1 MWPDSSRSGNFSARR
16 LSRIILDLN
25 EKGGEWAMRM
35 SGTDGVL
42 RPRAL
47 LSVFDKNGIVE
58 FAQGLAELGF
68 EILSTGGTARVL
80 RESGLQVTDVT
91 DITGHPEC
99 FDGRVKSLHPAIHAP
114 LLARLDLADDR
125 EGLAELGYAPIQVV
139 AVNLYDFAK
148 AASQAEKGVDD
159 SLLEMIDIGGP
170 TLVRASAKNHKHV
183 IIASDPSRYP
193 DILDAISQTKS
204 ADEVSLELRRELAL
218 AAFEHTAT
226 YDSLIAN
233 VLHSRWNGDS
243 IEISD
248 VEQQAL
254 RFPTELLVSSSKQSI
269 LRYGE
274 NAHQAAA
281 IYSNS
286 ISDAINVTLVSAKV
300 EGGKAMS
307 YNNYADADACLRLC
321 RSLSTDEWPNTPH
334 VCIIVKH
341 NNPCGAALGKTQ
353 LEAYQAALAS
363 DSESAFGSII
373 CFNEPVEKDTA
384 EALKT
389 LFIEVLMA
397 PGFSEEAKQILT
409 EKQNRRLL
417 TLESENNRLAPL
429 SRTLVRKPIEGGWLL
444 QTEEPPIIDF
454 SKAKAATSQKPTEQ
468 QIDSMR
474 FGVRVCEQVKS
485 NAIVLVQGTATV
497 GIGPGQTSRVEA
509 VRIATRRAGHKSE
522 GSVLVSDA
530 FFPFKDGI
538 EQAAAAGVSAIVQPG
553 GSIRDQEVID
563 EADSHGI
570 AMLFTGHRLFRH

>member
-1 MWPDSSRSGNFSARR
+1 
-16 LSRIILDLN
+16 
-25 EKGGEWAMRM
+25 MRM
-35 SGTDGVL
+35 SETDSAA

-47 LSVFDKNGIVE
+47 LSVFNKNGIVD
-58 FAQGLAELGF
+58 FAKGLDDLGF
-68 EILSTGGTARVL
+68 EILSTGGTAKIL

-91 DITGHPEC
+91 NITGHPEC

-114 LLARLDLADDR
+114 LLARMDRVDDR

-148 AASQAEKGVDD
+148 AAKGADPVVDD
-159 SLLEMIDIGGP
+159 TLLEMIDIGGP
-170 TLVRASAKNHKHV
+170 TLVRASAKNHRHV
-183 IIASDPSRYP
+183 IIASDPSRYC
-193 DILDAISQTKS
+193 DILDALSQVPSVEKLP
-204 ADEVSLELRRELAL
+204 LELRRELAL

-233 VLHSRWNGDS
+233 VLHNRWNGES
-243 IEISD
+243 IDTAD
-248 VEQQAL
+248 VEQQAI
-254 RFPTELLVSSSKQSI
+254 RFPNELLISSSKQSI

-281 IYSNS
+281 IYHDSIVDESN
-286 ISDAINVTLVSAKV
+286 DTLVSAKV
-300 EGGKAMS
+300 EGGKEMS

-321 RSLSTDEWPNTPH
+321 RALSTDEWPKTPH

-341 NNPCGAALGKTQ
+341 NNPCGAALGASQ

-373 CFNEPVEKDTA
+373 CFNEPVQKNTA
-384 EALKT
+384 EALQP

-397 PGFSEEAKQILT
+397 PGFSDEAKQILMQ
-409 EKQNRRLL
+409 KQNRRLL
-417 TLESENNRLAPL
+417 TLDSENDRLAPL
-429 SRTLVRKPIEGGWLL
+429 TRTLVRKSIEGGWLV

-454 SKAKAATSQKPTEQ
+454 SKTKIATSQKPTEQ
-468 QIDSMR
+468 QIESMR

-509 VRIATRRAGHKSE
+509 VRIATRRAGKKAK

-538 EQAAAAGVSAIVQPG
+538 EQAAQAGISAIVQPG

-563 EADSHGI
+563 EADARGI